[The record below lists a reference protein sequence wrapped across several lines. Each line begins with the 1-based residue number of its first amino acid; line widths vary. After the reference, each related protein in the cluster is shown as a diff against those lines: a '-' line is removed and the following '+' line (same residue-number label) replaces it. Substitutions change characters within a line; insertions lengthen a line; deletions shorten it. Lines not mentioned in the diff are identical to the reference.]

1 MVQFNHGNRQLTV
14 QFGNGLTKGV
24 ALLIGIS
31 VGVFLL
37 QLLAWQAVAQV
48 FGFVPSYAVGRLMV
62 WQFITAIFLHGSV
75 NHLLFNMIGLYM
87 FGGAVEKVLKERDFL
102 FYFLIC
108 GVSGFVLTFL
118 LYAIGT
124 LPNAVNL
131 GASGAVY
138 GLLVAYSLLFP
149 KEKVLLFF
157 VIPMQ
162 AKWLAV
168 IFAGVELLLSV
179 RTDGINHFGHL
190 GGAAAGAGY
199 FAYMRGIGFV
209 KGALNV

>member
-1 MVQFNHGNRQLTV
+1 MKFNYKNRQV
-14 QFGNGLTKGV
+14 EIRFGGGLTKIV
-24 ALLIGIS
+24 YMLIGIS
-31 VGVFLL
+31 VFVFLL
-37 QLLAWQAVAQV
+37 QSLWQQFMPLT

-62 WQFITAIFLHGSV
+62 WQFITAIFLHGSM
-75 NHLLFNMIGLYM
+75 NHLLLNMIGLYI

-118 LYAIGT
+118 LYGIGL
-124 LPNAVNL
+124 LPNAVYL

-149 KEKVLLFF
+149 NEKMLLFF
-157 VIPMQ
+157 VIPIQ

-168 IFAGVELLLSV
+168 IFAGTELLLSL
-179 RTDGINHFGHL
+179 RSDGINHFGHL
-190 GGAAAGAGY
+190 GGAAAGVGY
-199 FAYMRGIGFV
+199 FVYMRGLAFV
-209 KGALNV
+209 KRSLISV

>member
-1 MVQFNHGNRQLTV
+1 MRFTHGNKQIVV
-14 QFGNGLTKGV
+14 QFGSGLTKAV

-31 VGVFLL
+31 VGIFLL
-37 QLLAWQAVAQV
+37 QSLAWQVVTQT
-48 FGFVPSYAVGRLMV
+48 FGFIPSYAVGGLRV
-62 WQFITAIFLHGSV
+62 WQFVSAIFLHGSTQ
-75 NHLLFNMIGLYM
+75 HLVFNMIGLYM
-87 FGGAVEKVLKERDFL
+87 FGGAVERVLREKDFL

-108 GVSGFVLTFL
+108 GVSSFVLTFL
-118 LYAIGT
+118 LYGIGV
-124 LPNAVNL
+124 LPNAVYL

-168 IFAGVELLLSV
+168 IFGGVEFMLAF
-179 RTDGINHFGHL
+179 RNDGINHFGHL
-190 GGAAAGAGY
+190 GGIATGVGY
-199 FAYMRGIGFV
+199 FAYMRGSGFV
-209 KGALNV
+209 LDFYRR